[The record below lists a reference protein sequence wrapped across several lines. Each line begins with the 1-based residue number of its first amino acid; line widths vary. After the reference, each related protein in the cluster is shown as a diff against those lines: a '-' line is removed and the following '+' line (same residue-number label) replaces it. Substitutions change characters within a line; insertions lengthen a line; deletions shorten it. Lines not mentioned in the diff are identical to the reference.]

1 MAPTNTSENFGG
13 LQHVDQELNT
23 SIDGEFVEIVEKWQ
37 TQALKLSCNVYFI
50 HSVVIIMLFYQ
61 NCSFFCT
68 ITIKLW

>member
-37 TQALKLSCNVYFI
+37 TQALKLSYNVYF
-50 HSVVIIMLFYQ
+50 
-61 NCSFFCT
+61 
-68 ITIKLW
+68 